1 MMRRGLLLTMTEPPA
16 AMEEEFNAWYD
27 TEHLPER
34 LAIPGFR
41 SARRWVATGAP
52 GEGKYLATY
61 ELDSS
66 AVLQSPQYLARYA
79 GATPWTRR
87 CLGRCVLFKRW
98 ACEQL
103 QPGDGDL
110 HPLAKA
116 LLLLTGEREIDVP
129 SIAGALQVRRFV
141 ASAGEPRH
149 IALIEL
155 GSATPRLPAAEAG
168 KSMRLYRDY
177 AA

>member
-1 MMRRGLLLTMTEPPA
+1 MGVGNPSLALGEAAFGVISLVIGIAMLVGALAGSRDPLRPLAGVLGEAQPGL
-16 AMEEEFNAWYD
+16 
-27 TEHLPER
+27 
-34 LAIPGFR
+34 
-41 SARRWVATGAP
+41 
-52 GEGKYLATY
+52 
-61 ELDSS
+61 
-66 AVLQSPQYLARYA
+66 

-98 ACEQL
+98 ACEQV
-103 QPGDGDL
+103 QPGNGDA

-116 LLLLTGEREIDVP
+116 LLLLTGEQGIDVP

-155 GSATPRLPAAEAG
+155 GSASPRLPAAQPGAL
-168 KSMRLYRDY
+168 MRVYRDY